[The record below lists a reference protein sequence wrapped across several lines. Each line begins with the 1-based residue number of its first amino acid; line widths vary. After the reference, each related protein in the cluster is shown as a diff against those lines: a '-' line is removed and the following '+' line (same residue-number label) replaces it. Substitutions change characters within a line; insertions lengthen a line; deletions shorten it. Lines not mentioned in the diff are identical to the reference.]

1 MQSEVTEINKQKF
14 LAELGKLL
22 TFMYD
27 EDRQTALNMYSE
39 MFDMAGDEQALL
51 QFLSS
56 PTRQAVII
64 ARAYNARERKLQV
77 NTESKDYEDEGTPDF
92 VRAISALEDEAL
104 EREIIFP
111 KVPEEQFSL
120 FEDGVHPV
128 EDALDAKAEAVTD
141 EAEESAAPAEQTA
154 APADV
159 QVAEVVELDDEDDA
173 APVSAETAET
183 ADNTETAVVAVET
196 EEEKAATDDA
206 ALADA
211 DEVDAFLSDF
221 SIAGDELAQKDEPAE
236 AESEPEKPVKPE
248 KPDNVKV
255 EAAPVNKR
263 ERIADEPR
271 KAPAKQEV
279 QTVEL
284 TERKAIIP
292 LLVLYVIIAIP
303 VAAVCVVVLLI
314 PTLLSLL
321 MSVGAV
327 VLGCMALSSAVGA
340 FTMFADVM
348 VVLGAALVILA
359 VGLLL
364 LWIFVWFVGGAIA
377 GLINGIIKLGGKW
390 CYKEVPAV

>member
-141 EAEESAAPAEQTA
+141 EAEESAAPEEQA
-154 APADV
+154 DAPTDV
-159 QVAEVVELDDEDDA
+159 KVAEVVELDDEDDTA
-173 APVSAETAET
+173 TVSAETAET

-196 EEEKAATDDA
+196 VEEKTATDDA
-206 ALADA
+206 TLADA

-221 SIAGDELAQKDEPAE
+221 SIAGDELAQKDEPTE

-263 ERIADEPR
+263 EKIADEPR

>member
-27 EDRQTALNMYSE
+27 EDRQTALNMYSD

-120 FEDGVHPV
+120 FEDGIHPV
-128 EDALDAKAEAVTD
+128 EDALDGKAEAVAD
-141 EAEESAAPAEQTA
+141 EAEESAAPAEQAA

-173 APVSAETAET
+173 ASVSAET
-183 ADNTETAVVAVET
+183 ADNTESVVAEVET
-196 EEEKAATDDA
+196 EEKSTPDDT

-221 SIAGDELAQKDEPAE
+221 SIAGDELAQKDEPAGVD
-236 AESEPEKPVKPE
+236 SEPEKPVKPE
-248 KPDNVKV
+248 KPDNAKV

-263 ERIADEPR
+263 ERIAAEPR
-271 KAPAKQEV
+271 KAPVKQEV

-292 LLVLYVIIAIP
+292 LLVLYVIIAVP
-303 VAAVCVVVLLI
+303 VAAVCVFVLLI

-348 VVLGAALVILA
+348 VVLGVALVILA

-364 LWIFVWFVGGAIA
+364 LWLFVWFVGGAIA

>member
-120 FEDGVHPV
+120 FEDGIHPV
-128 EDALDAKAEAVTD
+128 EDALDGKAEAVAND
-141 EAEESAAPAEQTA
+141 AEESAAPAERAA

-159 QVAEVVELDDEDDA
+159 QLAEVVELDDEDDA

-183 ADNTETAVVAVET
+183 ADNTESAVTET
-196 EEEKAATDDA
+196 EGKPATEDA

-221 SIAGDELAQKDEPAE
+221 SVAGDELAQKDEPAE
-236 AESEPEKPVKPE
+236 ADSKPE

-263 ERIADEPR
+263 ERIAAEPHR
-271 KAPAKQEV
+271 APAKQKV
-279 QTVEL
+279 QTVEQ
-284 TERKAIIP
+284 TARKAIIP
-292 LLVLYVIIAIP
+292 LLVLYVIIAVP
-303 VAAVCVVVLLI
+303 VATVCVFVLLI

-348 VVLGAALVILA
+348 VVLGAALAILA

-364 LWIFVWFVGGAIA
+364 LWLFVWFVGGAIA

>member
-104 EREIIFP
+104 EREITFP

-141 EAEESAAPAEQTA
+141 EAEESAAPAEQAA
-154 APADV
+154 APVDV

-173 APVSAETAET
+173 ATVSAETAET

-206 ALADA
+206 TLADA

-221 SIAGDELAQKDEPAE
+221 SIAGDELAQKDEPTE
-236 AESEPEKPVKPE
+236 AESEPE

-359 VGLLL
+359 IGLLL

>member
-159 QVAEVVELDDEDDA
+159 KVAEVVELDDEDDTA
-173 APVSAETAET
+173 TVSAETAET

>member
-120 FEDGVHPV
+120 FEDGIHPV
-128 EDALDAKAEAVTD
+128 EDALDGKAEAVAD
-141 EAEESAAPAEQTA
+141 EAEESAAPAEQAA

-173 APVSAETAET
+173 ASVSAET
-183 ADNTETAVVAVET
+183 ADNTESVVAEVET
-196 EEEKAATDDA
+196 EEKSTPDDT

-248 KPDNVKV
+248 KPDNAKV

-263 ERIADEPR
+263 ERIAAEPR
-271 KAPAKQEV
+271 KAPVKQEV

-292 LLVLYVIIAIP
+292 LLVLYVIIAVP
-303 VAAVCVVVLLI
+303 VAAVCVFVLLI

-348 VVLGAALVILA
+348 VVLGVALVILA

-364 LWIFVWFVGGAIA
+364 LWLFVWFVGGAIA